1 MKDRDREEDREREHR
16 DRDYEQNGA
25 NGDDR
30 KGKFVIYHLPSTI
43 TDMPLRA

>member
-25 NGDDR
+25 NGDER
-30 KGKFVIYHLPSTI
+30 KGKLATSNLLQAIY
-43 TDMPLRA
+43 